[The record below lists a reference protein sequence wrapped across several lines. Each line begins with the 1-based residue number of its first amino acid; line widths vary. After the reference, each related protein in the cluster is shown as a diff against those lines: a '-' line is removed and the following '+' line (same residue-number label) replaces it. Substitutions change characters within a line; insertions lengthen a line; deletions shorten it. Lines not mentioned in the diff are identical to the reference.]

1 MDAQLFTV
9 DEEPHSVMSEV
20 QIMQQTDV
28 NAVKL

>member
-9 DEEPHSVMSEV
+9 DVELHSVMIEV
-20 QIMQQTDV
+20 QIMQQADV